1 MTVGQALLGIPM
13 IENFNTLIGMLVSGG
28 PHKQNFAPIPVP
40 VAIESDTDE
49 AWQDFQASQACY
61 DMEYATTLHSP
72 L

>member
-1 MTVGQALLGIPM
+1 MV
-13 IENFNTLIGMLVSGG
+13 ENFNTLIGMLVSGG
-28 PHKQNFAPIPVP
+28 QHGQNYARIPVP

-49 AWQDFQASQACY
+49 AWKDFQDSQTCY